1 MAKLNGQQIK
11 KDIEKAQQAFE
22 EACITA
28 SFYLHV
34 NGMKMDAV
42 RDVLD
47 ISLSRSCDFVEDIR
61 KSGKDTEL
69 WNDIYGKEDD
79 LK

>member
-1 MAKLNGQQIK
+1 MAKLNAKEIQ